1 VQGQLAAVEIGGA
14 AQAIWELADQLAV
27 RLQVDLGLATLD
39 RVTAETARFR
49 ARPEGLAPTEPANA
63 EDQAVEFDGPA
74 DGLALV
80 TYPLLLDGASMLA
93 RADDLTRSTLAAFVE
108 LHPDEAERLGVRD
121 GAAVEVDLGRDRL
134 VQLPARVSPAVA
146 PGCAFIPS
154 NQPDLSLGELLG
166 QAPALRV
173 VVRAAGEVAA

>member
-1 VQGQLAAVEIGGA
+1 
-14 AQAIWELADQLAV
+14 
-27 RLQVDLGLATLD
+27 
-39 RVTAETARFR
+39 
-49 ARPEGLAPTEPANA
+49 
-63 EDQAVEFDGPA
+63 
-74 DGLALV
+74 
-80 TYPLLLDGASMLA
+80 MLA

-166 QAPALRV
+166 PAPALRV
-173 VVRAAGEVAA
+173 VVRAREVAA